1 MCFLRSK
8 FPSLQWQKKTLR
20 ATFTCS
26 LIIIIILENL
36 KISLRNRK
44 MFLQSVHGWL
54 SLLPRRFYESYF
66 LPAPFGEGG
75 GGRGNTTPLKMPVW
89 EGEAAGG
96 SEVKIWVL
104 PTGID
109 TMTLWL
115 LDSLLS
121 VSSGDGTLRLTFDIL
136 RDDLLCIYQ
145 YNLLS

>member
-66 LPAPFGEGG
+66 LPAPFVEGG
-75 GGRGNTTPLKMPVW
+75 GGGGVGKYVSPQNACMGGGGCRWLRSENLSTPNRNWYYDLVVTRLSSQCFIWWWNTASHVW
-89 EGEAAGG
+89 YITRW
-96 SEVKIWVL
+96 S
-104 PTGID
+104 
-109 TMTLWL
+109 
-115 LDSLLS
+115 SLHLS
-121 VSSGDGTLRLTFDIL
+121 V
-136 RDDLLCIYQ
+136 
-145 YNLLS
+145 